1 MLIQTSVTSLQNM
14 KKELSAGER
23 VLQAI
28 EKEAVVQTILKKLA
42 DVLNPQ
48 ESQMIGE
55 VCAGMV

>member
-1 MLIQTSVTSLQNM
+1 M

-55 VCAGMV
+55 VCAGMVWVME